1 MEVIRTS
8 ASAGGK
14 GARKKKKGGTG
25 NNWPEFYRG
34 RRQEEDR
41 GEDRE
46 RDKRSGLQRQKEEK
60 GATERDPETC
70 QQLLKVIARQTV
82 SLLLFLPR
90 TPDLQPVGCHGG
102 VGCP

>member
-1 MEVIRTS
+1 MEAIRRS
-8 ASAGGK
+8 ASAGEE
-14 GARKKKKGGTG
+14 GARKKGGTG
-25 NNWPEFYRG
+25 NNRPEFYRG

-46 RDKRSGLQRQKEEK
+46 QDKRSRLQRQKDEK
-60 GATERDPETC
+60 GATERDSETC